1 MCDGVTTKLTGF
13 YDVEHPSEAFA
24 NVISEPFS
32 HFFLFDINLI
42 YIFSKNE
49 HVVLTTFFSDLYVCT
64 VHCANN

>member
-1 MCDGVTTKLTGF
+1 
-13 YDVEHPSEAFA
+13 
-24 NVISEPFS
+24 
-32 HFFLFDINLI
+32 LI